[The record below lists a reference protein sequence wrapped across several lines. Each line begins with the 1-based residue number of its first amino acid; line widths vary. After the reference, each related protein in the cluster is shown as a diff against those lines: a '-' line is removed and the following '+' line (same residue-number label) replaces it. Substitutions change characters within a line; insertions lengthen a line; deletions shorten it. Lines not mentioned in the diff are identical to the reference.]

1 MKKKFKNLFLKAL
14 WIGIKG
20 FILLPVILYV
30 INDTLDT
37 YGYAQDTSSYS
48 IKTFV
53 FFSILLLLNFA
64 LIIFT
69 KIKIWKFLTVIVIT
83 IPYVLMHFYNDDIIH
98 SYQRSICIEGNYNDC
113 VIKDQF
119 EEP

>member
-1 MKKKFKNLFLKAL
+1 MKKRFKNLFLKAL
-14 WIGIKG
+14 WIGITG
-20 FILLPVILYV
+20 FILLPTILYV
-30 INDTLDT
+30 INDTLDI
-37 YGYAQDTSSYS
+37 YGYAEDTSSYS

-69 KIKIWKFLTVIVIT
+69 KFKIWKILTVIVIT
-83 IPYVLMHFYNDDIIH
+83 IPYVLMHFYSDDIIY
-98 SYQRSICIEGNYNDC
+98 SDKVRTCVEGNYNDC